1 MLNLILGDYSGGD
14 YTRLVCLLHYLKS
27 VDLSLTL
34 FDASIWYILGAHR
47 HYHGPQGGPHL
58 PANNNTKHTDSRI
71 SDEEAK
77 L

>member
-1 MLNLILGDYSGGD
+1 MS
-14 YTRLVCLLHYLKS
+14 TWLKS
-27 VDLSLTL
+27 VNLLLTL

-58 PANNNTKHTDSRI
+58 PATNNTKHTDSRI